1 MKTKHKA
8 FSLIEVVI
16 ALGIFAFCI
25 VGIVGLLPIAS
36 NAVKSVSQE
45 SNANNIAES
54 IAGMWQVVSFTN
66 STNYSTNITNA
77 NFPVTNLMIR
87 STPLNTNY
95 YFNDFGQETNSNSAA
110 LKMEYDA
117 RTNDTYSNAYDI
129 NLTFYWPANAPTN
142 SPTVNKRTF
151 NYIFAK

>member
-1 MKTKHKA
+1 MKILKNNA

-54 IAGMWQVVSFTN
+54 IAGFWQVAPLGSSTTGGNFTMGNFTVGNGTDTFYYDNNGAQVLTLAESSLKLDYEAQPLSSLPGSFT
-66 STNYSTNITNA
+66 
-77 NFPVTNLMIR
+77 V
-87 STPLNTNY
+87 
-95 YFNDFGQETNSNSAA
+95 
-110 LKMEYDA
+110 
-117 RTNDTYSNAYDI
+117 
-129 NLTFYWPANAPTN
+129 NLTFTWPPNASDN
-142 SPTVNKRTF
+142 STIATKRTF
-151 NYIFAK
+151 NYIFTK

>member
-1 MKTKHKA
+1 MKINRQA

-54 IAGMWQVVSFTN
+54 IAGFWQVAPSGSQTGGNFTMGN
-66 STNYSTNITNA
+66 FTVGTTTPTPPIIYYNNEGIVVDTVAESSLRLTYDVQNLVGFA
-77 NFPVTNLMIR
+77 NTFTV
-87 STPLNTNY
+87 
-95 YFNDFGQETNSNSAA
+95 
-110 LKMEYDA
+110 
-117 RTNDTYSNAYDI
+117 
-129 NLTFYWPANAPTN
+129 NLTFTWPPNASANSTTANT
-142 SPTVNKRTF
+142 RTF
-151 NYIFAK
+151 NYIFTK